1 MSVFDRR
8 PRAVLDS
15 NVLGD
20 LLKGGA
26 TLRDDFMRVAR
37 EGIAFH
43 INNYVLD
50 EICAAIVTNVL
61 LPRDVATLLTEL
73 LDAEFPVLPYQRY
86 LYGLAGFGGSPVGEC
101 VVHTR
106 AMTDQYFEWR
116 DLMAKTDRFDPAL
129 KSIASELAAQRV
141 ERRREYAVSLA
152 PPVSWKRT
160 GNENDVAVRFEEA
173 LPEMR
178 RRFDLE
184 YGVEPKPPASVRCD
198 AHIRSFTLLSLRQWY
213 DGKPADLTSKRQRG
227 TMYDQCMLDG
237 LAAPAYLI
245 TCDGRLRNRVRK
257 SGSYQESWILS
268 AREFLNNCLQ
278 GNVRP
283 LAFPEDR

>member
-152 PPVSWKRT
+152 PPVSWERT

-213 DGKPADLTSKRQRG
+213 DGKPAGPHGEQLG
-227 TMYDQCMLDG
+227 YPAFG
-237 LAAPAYLI
+237 IPGNVAA
-245 TCDGRLRNRVRK
+245 
-257 SGSYQESWILS
+257 S
-268 AREFLNNCLQ
+268 ARRLTASQASTRKKALVPLSVAFSGASQ
-278 GNVRP
+278 PTHSGGDAARP
-283 LAFPEDR
+283 CP